1 MLLVLLLLKFIWEKR
16 GEADHIVQYSK
27 YWVIYR
33 NSILMLG

>member
-1 MLLVLLLLKFIWEKR
+1 MLLETFTLGVYM
-16 GEADHIVQYSK
+16 GELGEPDHIVQYSK